1 MQASTMQDYL
11 AKALMVTSRAVAS
24 RATLPA
30 LTHVLLQATAPS
42 DGEGRLKLVATNL
55 DLLITCSIAAQ
66 VEQPGAVA
74 VPAHLFTDFVNALPT
89 ERVEMH
95 LNPEK
100 QTLHLKCGP
109 QTAKVKGIPAD
120 EFPVMPIIQ
129 DGVKVSLQAK
139 GLRALLDRVAFAAAT
154 EDSRPILTGV
164 LARFENQ
171 RVTFAAG
178 DGFRLSVQ
186 YAGLGEPFNSPN
198 GGEPFKVVIPV
209 RALQEVMRL
218 MGDQVEPVEIAVNA
232 NRTQVRIKL
241 TQAEVGAQLIDGAF
255 PDFTRIIPQTHTSRA
270 VVTSAELLVAVKMLS
285 AIVERYGKYNG
296 VRLEA
301 DPRQA
306 RLIVIGVHPEQGD
319 GVGEVD
325 AAIEGDAFHVSL
337 QAPYF
342 LNILERLKASPQLAI
357 EFLQRDGH
365 PAPVVVRAVGD
376 DDFLYL
382 MMPLDDTPSGASKA
396 TSQKSVATSQKSV
409 ATSQKSVATPQK
421 TVASP
426 QKAPAKAAT

>member
-1 MQASTMQDYL
+1 MQASTTQEYL
-11 AKALMVTSRAVAS
+11 SKALMITSRAVAS
-24 RATLPA
+24 RTSLPA
-30 LTHVLLQATAPS
+30 LTHVLLQAVVPT
-42 DGEGRLKLVATNL
+42 EGVPRLKLAATNL
-55 DLLITCSIAAQ
+55 DLMITCSIAAQ
-66 VEQPGAVA
+66 VQQPGAIA
-74 VPAHLFTDFVNALPT
+74 VPARLFTDFVNALPT
-89 ERVEMH
+89 ERIEM
-95 LNPEK
+95 LLDQEK
-100 QTLHLKCGP
+100 QTLHLRCGP

-129 DGVKVSLQAK
+129 DGVRVTLQAK
-139 GLRALLDRVAFAAAT
+139 GLRELLDRVAFAAAT
-154 EDSRPILTGV
+154 ENSRPILTGV

-186 YAGLGEPFNSPN
+186 HAGLGEPFNSPN
-198 GGEPFKVVIPV
+198 VGEPFKVVIPV

-218 MGDQVEPVEIAVNA
+218 MGGQAEPVEIAVNA

-255 PDFTRIIPQTHTSRA
+255 PDFTRIIPQTHTSRV
-270 VVTSAELLVAVKMLS
+270 VVTSAELLTAAKMVS
-285 AIVERYGKYNG
+285 AILERTGKHNG

-301 DPRQA
+301 DPIQA

-342 LNILERLKASPQLAI
+342 LNVLERLAGSPQLAI

-365 PAPVVVRAVGD
+365 PAPVVVRTVGD
-376 DDFLYL
+376 DDFLHL
-382 MMPLDDTPSGASKA
+382 MMPLDDSPRASPTP
-396 TSQKSVATSQKSV
+396 TLQKVT
-409 ATSQKSVATPQK
+409 ATPPK
-421 TVASP
+421 AS
-426 QKAPAKAAT
+426 ATAAA